1 MAHFSQIILTLN
13 FTTMEKIKDLKK
25 GDYFK
30 LQNKET
36 ATVYVRGEYDRS
48 SKKYSCY
55 RYDDVAAERFFSGDK
70 EVYVDFEF

>member
-1 MAHFSQIILTLN
+1 MI
-13 FTTMEKIKDLKK
+13 MEKIKNLKK
-25 GDYFK
+25 GDSFK